1 MSGAQCRMAR
11 GLLCWSVQQLAERA
25 DVGLSTIK
33 RLEALDTVPASAQ
46 VGTLHAIAK
55 AFTDTGKVRFDG
67 LDGVYMVGWSKPGS
81 D

>member
-1 MSGAQCRMAR
+1 MAR
-11 GLLCWSVQQLAERA
+11 GLLCWSVRQLAERA

-46 VGTLHAIAK
+46 VGTLQAIAK

-67 LDGVYMVGWSKPGS
+67 LDGVYMVGV
-81 D
+81 

>member
-1 MSGAQCRMAR
+1 MAR

-33 RLEALDTVPASAQ
+33 RLEAVDGVPANAQ
-46 VGTLHAIAK
+46 VGTLQSISK
-55 AFTDTGKVRFDG
+55 AFMNTGKVRFDG
-67 LDGVYMVGWSKPGS
+67 ISGVFAINN

>member
-33 RLEALDTVPASAQ
+33 RLEALDTVPVSAQ
-46 VGTLHAIAK
+46 VGTLQAVAK
-55 AFTDTGKVRFDG
+55 AFIDTGKVRFDG
-67 LDGVYMVGWSKPGS
+67 IDGVYIVG